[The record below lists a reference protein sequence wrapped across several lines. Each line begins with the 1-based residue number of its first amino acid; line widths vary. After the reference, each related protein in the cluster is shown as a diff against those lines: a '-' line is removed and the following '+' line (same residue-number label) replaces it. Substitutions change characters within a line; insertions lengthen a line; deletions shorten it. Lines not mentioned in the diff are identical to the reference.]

1 MTEIR
6 SKLILFGYFD
16 IFILVILIFSNIKF
30 YGKINV
36 KSGCGLSALIFG
48 FLLPLISMLIEL
60 EIVKAN
66 GGWMDSFEVLYVYL
80 RFPTYWVIGIIQ
92 VVILGFSE
100 SKKNEFN

>member
-1 MTEIR
+1 
-6 SKLILFGYFD
+6 
-16 IFILVILIFSNIKF
+16 
-30 YGKINV
+30 
-36 KSGCGLSALIFG
+36 
-48 FLLPLISMLIEL
+48 MLIEL